1 MKNPNFES
9 IYMKFVLSIQGTWVR
24 SDMISECFLNALWML
39 EGNSQK
45 VAAFADLYWSIITTR
60 APVRANNKWE
70 SLWNL
75 MSDDFWGPT
84 LSSLQNI
91 IIPGDLCPSRHLVR
105 VICWVDGIWLARSE
119 LTISSLGEV
128 CMAISNWE
136 IESWSEN
143 FAFLSPGKT
152 SNKDFLSH

>member
-1 MKNPNFES
+1 MK
-9 IYMKFVLSIQGTWVR
+9 IVLRTSRGRGCAPTWSL
-24 SDMISECFLNALWML
+24 SDLWVSLRALWMIQW
-39 EGNSQK
+39 NSQK

-75 MSDDFWGPT
+75 MSDIWGPT

-136 IESWSEN
+136 IESWSED